1 MSRITYQL
9 ALIAALAVGAF
20 YAVSYFTGEEGGGG
34 GQRRPGPVV
43 GVSIAAP
50 QTFVQTIEAIGDARA
65 NESVTLMAK
74 VTDTI
79 RAIAFT
85 DGQLVEEGDV
95 VVELASAEQ
104 GADLIAARAQL
115 AEAQANY
122 ERAQDL
128 VRRGSASQ
136 ARLDEATAARDAAR
150 GRVRALEA
158 RLGDRVIR
166 APFAGVLG
174 LRMVSPGELVRPG
187 DPIVT
192 LDDVSVIKADF
203 PVPERYV
210 PLLRNGLQI
219 EAFASAWPERGFS
232 GTVTSVS
239 TRVDVATRSVTVRA
253 EIPNPEG
260 LLRPGMLLAITLT
273 TENRTALAVPETAI
287 VPVGDVRYVFVIGED
302 LKAARVE
309 VRTGNRYAGFVEI
322 LSGIEAGA
330 TVVSEGT
337 HKVIPGLAVQLPAA
351 ADAASGGAGSGGGGA
366 P

>member
-136 ARLDEATAARDAAR
+136 ARLDEATAAR
-150 GRVRALEA
+150 
-158 RLGDRVIR
+158 
-166 APFAGVLG
+166 
-174 LRMVSPGELVRPG
+174 
-187 DPIVT
+187 
-192 LDDVSVIKADF
+192 
-203 PVPERYV
+203 
-210 PLLRNGLQI
+210 
-219 EAFASAWPERGFS
+219 
-232 GTVTSVS
+232 
-239 TRVDVATRSVTVRA
+239 
-253 EIPNPEG
+253 
-260 LLRPGMLLAITLT
+260 
-273 TENRTALAVPETAI
+273 
-287 VPVGDVRYVFVIGED
+287 
-302 LKAARVE
+302 
-309 VRTGNRYAGFVEI
+309 
-322 LSGIEAGA
+322 
-330 TVVSEGT
+330 
-337 HKVIPGLAVQLPAA
+337 
-351 ADAASGGAGSGGGGA
+351 
-366 P
+366 

>member
-1 MSRITYQL
+1 
-9 ALIAALAVGAF
+9 
-20 YAVSYFTGEEGGGG
+20 
-34 GQRRPGPVV
+34 
-43 GVSIAAP
+43 
-50 QTFVQTIEAIGDARA
+50 
-65 NESVTLMAK
+65 
-74 VTDTI
+74 
-79 RAIAFT
+79 
-85 DGQLVEEGDV
+85 
-95 VVELASAEQ
+95 
-104 GADLIAARAQL
+104 
-115 AEAQANY
+115 
-122 ERAQDL
+122 
-128 VRRGSASQ
+128 
-136 ARLDEATAARDAAR
+136 ATAARDAAR

-330 TVVSEGT
+330 VVVSEGT

>member
-1 MSRITYQL
+1 MFRISLQL
-9 ALIAALAVGAF
+9 AFVIALIAGA
-20 YAVSYFTGEEGGGG
+20 YFAFEHFGSEGGGGSG
-34 GQRRPGPVV
+34 GQRRPGPMV
-43 GVSIAAP
+43 GVSTASV
-50 QTFVQTIEAIGDARA
+50 QTFIQTIEAIGDARA
-65 NESVTLMAK
+65 NESVTLTAK

-79 RAIAFT
+79 RTIAFS
-85 DGQLVEEGDV
+85 DGQLVSEGDV

-115 AEAQANY
+115 AEAQASY

-136 ARLDEATAARDAAR
+136 ARLDEATATRDAAR

-203 PVPERYV
+203 TVPERYL
-210 PLLRNGLQI
+210 PLLRNDLTVG
-219 EAFASAWPERGFS
+219 AYAAAWPDRQFN

-239 TRVDVATRSVTVRA
+239 SRVDVATRSVTVRA
-253 EIPNPEG
+253 EIPNPDG
-260 LLRPGMLLAITLT
+260 LLRPGMLLSITLT
-273 TENRTALAVPETAI
+273 TENRTALGVPETAI
-287 VPVGDVRYVFVIGED
+287 VPVGDQRFVFVLDQE
-302 LKAARVE
+302 LKATRVE
-309 VRTGNRYAGFVEI
+309 VRTGSRFGGFVEI
-322 LSGIEAGA
+322 VSGISEGA
-330 TVVSEGT
+330 VVVSEGT
-337 HKVIPGLAVQLPAA
+337 HKVIPGMSVQLPPA
-351 ADAASGGAGSGGGGA
+351 ADAGGGA